1 MPFLPTIEPT
11 TGHAD
16 RSAYGILGGRI
27 AGGVTSVDDV
37 LRVGDLNWEVETHPF
52 ASAITTP
59 GEVIITE
66 QGVTTIEPNTQVVG
80 PKNKHL
86 VVRRNPDGTRQ
97 ALEAVVHKDY
107 PPIQHRQIVELGQA
121 LVDSSDVSWSAAGH
135 YRGGLKNFLQL
146 DFPEGI
152 LIGGRDA
159 VNLSLVLFGG
169 HDGRSSVLGVPTAT
183 RLACSNQFPALQH
196 SEVRFSIQHRGNV
209 EIKLAEVRAAIG
221 LTFQAAEEVQAIG
234 DRLIAAPITSKEFL
248 SFVDVIYPLARDKDG
263 DVTGQSRNRQAE
275 VRAIYETEA
284 DQASIRGTR
293 WGALQAV
300 IAYEDWHAVT
310 RGDSETAHARR
321 IVAHTADPI
330 KQRATDLLL
339 SGV

>member
-52 ASAITTP
+52 ASTITTP
-59 GEVIITE
+59 GEVVITE
-66 QGVTTIEPNTQVVG
+66 QGVTTVEPNTQVVG

-135 YRGGLKNFLQL
+135 YRGGL
-146 DFPEGI
+146 
-152 LIGGRDA
+152 RT
-159 VNLSLVLFGG
+159 S
-169 HDGRSSVLGVPTAT
+169 
-183 RLACSNQFPALQH
+183 CSW
-196 SEVRFSIQHRGNV
+196 
-209 EIKLAEVRAAIG
+209 
-221 LTFQAAEEVQAIG
+221 
-234 DRLIAAPITSKEFL
+234 TSRKG
-248 SFVDVIYPLARDKDG
+248 S
-263 DVTGQSRNRQAE
+263 
-275 VRAIYETEA
+275 
-284 DQASIRGTR
+284 
-293 WGALQAV
+293 
-300 IAYEDWHAVT
+300 
-310 RGDSETAHARR
+310 
-321 IVAHTADPI
+321 
-330 KQRATDLLL
+330 
-339 SGV
+339 